1 MFKNEKVAWH
11 EALIMAGFVLVVGSA
26 AVEWYVE
33 PDVYHPLSVIE
44 FGLAN
49 AIGASYVVSGMLLW
63 GVTST
68 FSKLSRAV

>member
-1 MFKNEKVAWH
+1 MFKNDKVAWH
-11 EALIMAGFVLVVGSA
+11 EALILAGLILVAGSA

-49 AIGASYVVSGMLLW
+49 GIGATYVVSGLAIW
-63 GVTST
+63 AVSGA
-68 FSKLSRAV
+68 LSRLARAV